1 MDHLSLNNCKSG
13 FRILLTAFLCIV
25 LKCSGVGQGAS
36 TSDTLIIKHPLRK
49 PLLIGSGIVTGV
61 GSYAGLYMAWYN
73 DYNTGKFHTFD
84 DNGEWLQM
92 DKVGHTMTTYHLGM
106 ISCDALRW
114 AGTDDRTS
122 RWVGGLT
129 GLFYQTGIEV
139 MDGFSRGWG
148 FSWGDEAA
156 NVLGSAVFISQDLA
170 WGEQRIKLKYSSSP
184 SSYAQYRPE
193 LLGNSFQSQLLKD
206 YNGQSY
212 WASLNLKSF
221 MHKENGFPAWFN
233 IAFGYSGKGMIGGH
247 DNPEEIVALYPDVN
261 FDRRRQFLLS
271 LDIDLT
277 RIPVKS
283 QFLKTVFGVIG
294 FIKIPSPTLEVDDQG
309 RFAFHPFY
317 F

>member
-1 MDHLSLNNCKSG
+1 MDHTYPNHWKPVIR
-13 FRILLTAFLCIV
+13 FLLTAILCFV
-25 LKCSGVGQGAS
+25 LQSSVVSQS
-36 TSDTLIIKHPLRK
+36 SPISDTTGIQYPLRK
-49 PLLIGSGIVTGV
+49 PLLIGSGIFTGA

-73 DYNTGKFHTFD
+73 DFNTGKFHTFD

-129 GLFYQTGIEV
+129 GFFYQTGIEV

-148 FSWGDEAA
+148 FSWGDQAA
-156 NVLGSAVFISQDLA
+156 NFLGSAVFISQDLA
-170 WGEQRIKLKYSSSP
+170 WGEQRIKLKYSSTP

-193 LLGNSFQSQLLKD
+193 LLGDNFQSKLLKD

-221 MHKENGFPAWFN
+221 MHKANGFPAWVN
-233 IAFGYSGKGMIGGH
+233 VAFGYSGEGMIGGH
-247 DNPEEIVALYPDVN
+247 NNPEDIVALYPDVN
-261 FDRRRQFLLS
+261 FTRRRQYLLS

-277 RIPVKS
+277 KIPVKS
-283 QFLKTVFGVIG
+283 PFLKTLFGVIG
-294 FIKIPSPTLEVDDQG
+294 FIKIPSPTLEVDDHG
-309 RFAFHPFY
+309 NFTFHPFY

>member
-1 MDHLSLNNCKSG
+1 M
-13 FRILLTAFLCIV
+13 LTASLCIV
-25 LKCSGVGQGAS
+25 LQSNLIGQGSLGPDSIAFQ
-36 TSDTLIIKHPLRK
+36 HPLRK
-49 PLLIGSGIVTGV
+49 PVLIGSGIFTGV

-73 DYNTGKFHTFD
+73 DFNTGKFHTFN

-92 DKVGHTMTTYHLGM
+92 DKVGHTMTAYHLGM

-114 AGTDDRTS
+114 AGTDKRTS

-148 FSWGDEAA
+148 FSWGDAGS
-156 NVLGSAVFISQDLA
+156 NVLGSAIFISQDLA
-170 WGEQRIKLKYSSSP
+170 WGEQRIKLKFFPTP
-184 SSYAQYRPE
+184 SNYAQYRPD
-193 LLGNSFQSQLLKD
+193 LLGDSFTSKLLKD

-221 MHKENGFPAWFN
+221 MHKANAFPGWVN
-233 IAFGYSGKGMIGGH
+233 IAFGYSGEGMIGGH
-247 DNPEEIVALYPDVN
+247 DNPAEIVALYPNVN
-261 FDRRRQFLLS
+261 FDRRRQYLLS

-283 QFLKTVFGVIG
+283 KFLKTVFGVIG
-294 FIKIPSPTLEVDDQG
+294 FIKIPSPTLEVDDNGQ
-309 RFAFHPFY
+309 FTFHPFY